1 MRAIAAVLLTALCAS
16 AETAGEIL
24 ARDAK
29 AFEAWKTAPVTLT
42 GRVVDEDGFGVA
54 AEISLQGRKA
64 AADRRGWFR
73 IEALARRNAL
83 IRVAAEG
90 CFVEFRVADLALPA
104 GQDAADAGT
113 IRLRARRDGRVRM
126 VFGGDAM
133 MGRRFLRPDTIE
145 SPPAPPLRPGS
156 LAADA
161 AAVLADVAPVLR
173 EADLAVL
180 NLESVVAD
188 APGDPVSRKEHN
200 FLTPP
205 AALDAFADAGVDAFT
220 LGNNHSWDFGEAGL
234 KRTLEELGKRRI
246 LACGAGIDEAA
257 ARRPAELGAGA
268 SKFRL
273 LSYSGV
279 PGPDVPLFAA
289 GERGGA
295 AQMGLETILGD
306 VLAAADAA
314 PVIVALHTGT
324 EYSSRPTRRAREAAA
339 VAVEGGAALVV
350 GHHAH
355 APQGLALVEGV
366 LVARCLGNF
375 VFDQSRYEALP
386 GLLLVADFEDGRV
399 AAARLVP
406 ILNDDYRV
414 RAAAGPVARWT
425 ARRVGALSEG
435 VEVAWRAGGVEA
447 ALEPGDRAPSERTV
461 ILSGGLPARVAPEDP
476 AAFVVAARCGA
487 PLEAGRDLLRVGG
500 FEDGDADGEALEPG
514 PWAPGAGAR
523 ISVDG
528 PRSGAACLRLACA
541 PDSSAM
547 MRFRVPV
554 PERFTVAGWWNA
566 PRGATAAVE
575 CDICEL
581 PSLEPVATA
590 VAGRLASEGPG
601 WKAFSFDL
609 VRPPRARFVRI
620 RLRASAPG
628 DSAADVAFD
637 DLAVIEWEPVR
648 GRREA
653 PNEWDWLRSPG
664 GAGTAA
670 ATLELERIGR
680 D

>member
-1 MRAIAAVLLTALCAS
+1 MRAIAAVVLTALCAS

-54 AEISLQGRKA
+54 AEISLQDRKA

-73 IEALARRNAL
+73 MEGLSRRNSL

-113 IRLRARRDGRVRM
+113 IRLRARKDGRVRM

-145 SPPAPPLRPGS
+145 SPAAPLLRPGS

-188 APGDPVSRKEHN
+188 APGDPVSGKEHN

-205 AALDAFADAGVDAFT
+205 AALDAFAGAGVDAFT
-220 LGNNHSWDFGEAGL
+220 LGNNHSWDYGEAGL
-234 KRTLEELGKRRI
+234 RRTLEELGKRRI
-246 LACGAGIDEAA
+246 LACGAGTDEAA
-257 ARRPAELGAGA
+257 ARRPAELRAGA
-268 SKFRL
+268 SKFLL

-295 AQMGLETILGD
+295 AQMGPETILGD

-324 EYSSRPTRRAREAAA
+324 EYSSRPTRRARDAAA
-339 VAVEGGAALVV
+339 AAVEGGAALVV

-355 APQGLALVEGV
+355 APQGLALVDGV
-366 LVARCLGNF
+366 LVARCLGNI

-399 AAARLVP
+399 TGARIVP
-406 ILNDDYRV
+406 VLNDDYRT
-414 RAAAGPVARWT
+414 RIAAGPVARWV

-435 VEVAWRAGGVEA
+435 MDVTWSAGSLAVP
-447 ALEPGDRAPSERTV
+447 LEPSDRASSGKTV
-461 ILSGGLPARVAPEDP
+461 ILAGDQPVRVAPDDP
-476 AAFVVAARCGA
+476 AAFVVAARSEVRV
-487 PLEAGRDLLRVGG
+487 EAGRDLLRVGG
-500 FEDGDADGEALEPG
+500 FEDGDADADDLEPG

-523 ISVDG
+523 ISVTE

-541 PDSSAM
+541 PGSSAM

-554 PERFTVAGWWNA
+554 PEKFTVAGWWNA
-566 PRGATAAVE
+566 PRGASAAVE
-575 CDICEL
+575 CDYCGL
-581 PSLEPVATA
+581 PSLEPLRTEV
-590 VAGRLASEGPG
+590 VGRMGSGGPG
-601 WKAFSFDL
+601 WRPFSFEA
-609 VRPPRARFVRI
+609 VRPPDARFI
-620 RLRASAPG
+620 RLRVRASAPG
-628 DSAADVAFD
+628 GSAADVAFD

-653 PNEWDWLRSPG
+653 PNEWDWLRAPG